1 MYEHDYD
8 FLTHQQIKALL
19 LQCGIE
25 EATFFNQVQLD
36 MENWFKENPE
46 LKKKIDNWRKSL
58 LPKDP
63 AHYRTKRQENVNL
76 KEVDKHDTKLKLKE
90 DWYNKFIKKD

>member
-1 MYEHDYD
+1 
-8 FLTHQQIKALL
+8 
-19 LQCGIE
+19 
-25 EATFFNQVQLD
+25 

-63 AHYRTKRQENVNL
+63 THYRTKRQENVNL